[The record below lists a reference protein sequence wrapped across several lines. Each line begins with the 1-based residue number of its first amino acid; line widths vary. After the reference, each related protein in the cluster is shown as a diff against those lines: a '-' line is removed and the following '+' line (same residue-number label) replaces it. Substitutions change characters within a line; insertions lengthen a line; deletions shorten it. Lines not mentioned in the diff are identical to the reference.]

1 MNHFPLISFLKNV
14 LAFYQSML
22 HFCVVS
28 IKNFW
33 YVSLLGLFITAS
45 IFYYFAATKSDLYT
59 GTASFTFGYLNK
71 KVYGDRLFM
80 VQRLVEQ
87 QQTADLSKL
96 LQIPIKSAKSIV
108 SFHAKN
114 VAGSPLQEDYT
125 EQKYPFYTEVVST
138 NKAGFYRLEN
148 ALVNFLNTSKFDKD
162 HIRYE
167 HIKLRK
173 KQLIFQADLKRMDS
187 LKNTISVNDVSK
199 YTEVITLV
207 ENISNQLLAIEQQL
221 NKTVSID
228 LLTGFVPIK
237 TDKATI
243 LKGIAIK
250 TSLIYLL
257 CVVVMSIFLQ
267 LNFKDKK

>member
-1 MNHFPLISFLKNV
+1 MNQPPLISFLKSV
-14 LAFYQSML
+14 LAFYQTML
-22 HFCVVS
+22 RFCVVS

-33 YVSLLGLFITAS
+33 YVSLLGLFITAAA
-45 IFYYFAATKSDLYT
+45 FYYYATTKSDLYT

-80 VQRLVEQ
+80 LQRLVEQ
-87 QQTADLSKL
+87 QQVSDLSKL
-96 LQIPIKSAKSIV
+96 LQIPVKSAKSIV

-125 EQKYPFYTEVVST
+125 EQKYPFYTEVVTT
-138 NKAGFYRLEN
+138 NKAGFHQLEN
-148 ALVNFLNTSKFDKD
+148 AVVNYLNTSKFDQD
-162 HIRYE
+162 YIRFE
-167 HIKLRK
+167 HQKLRK
-173 KQLIFQADLKRMDS
+173 KQLIFQADLMRMDS
-187 LKNTISVNDVSK
+187 IKKIISVNDLPK

-207 ENISNQLLAIEQQL
+207 ENISNQLFAIEQQL
-221 NKTVSID
+221 SKTVSID

-250 TSLIYLL
+250 TSLLYLL
-257 CVVVMSIFLQ
+257 CVVVMSVFLQ